1 MHVINGYIEA
11 TLPPTYTNGRS
22 TSSMRIQKQRAD
34 MCGKSYPQSCPLHS
48 QKHFWR
54 NNGLQCVYP
63 RHKPNDRL
71 PKVLIPPIHEGIL
84 GVCPPQPLVTL
95 FLPLQAPTIIFF
107 LVFATVSKIW
117 IKLTT
122 KIFPEIPIY
131 YHTEMPSYICAWHL
145 CFKLVHK
152 PGKTQGCTMNWA
164 ACSSTFS
171 ALSYSHA
178 TYPAWTC
185 TPAWSWLQWIGPRHC
200 KTICPCPTKSDWDP
214 VAEWSPQKW
223 SIVYAPNTYFRN
235 LFTSSPDD
243 QTACDLTA
251 PAWQVFI
258 GQKCHFG
265 VFHQHDITSS

>member
-1 MHVINGYIEA
+1 MQENKPKTTFHLSHPYLSTFSALHIHHVVSSSSHMHAATPMHVINGYIEA

-107 LVFATVSKIW
+107 LVFATVSKI
-117 IKLTT
+117 
-122 KIFPEIPIY
+122 
-131 YHTEMPSYICAWHL
+131 
-145 CFKLVHK
+145 
-152 PGKTQGCTMNWA
+152 
-164 ACSSTFS
+164 
-171 ALSYSHA
+171 
-178 TYPAWTC
+178 
-185 TPAWSWLQWIGPRHC
+185 
-200 KTICPCPTKSDWDP
+200 
-214 VAEWSPQKW
+214 
-223 SIVYAPNTYFRN
+223 
-235 LFTSSPDD
+235 
-243 QTACDLTA
+243 
-251 PAWQVFI
+251 
-258 GQKCHFG
+258 
-265 VFHQHDITSS
+265 